1 MSKGARSVFVFSI
14 YLFILGAIL
23 ILIPNVLL
31 SIFAF
36 PETNEVWI
44 RVVGLLIFILG
55 FYYFQASKS
64 EMKNFFQWT
73 VYARA
78 SVIIFFIIFVLLGF
92 ASPVLI
98 LFGFIDAAAALW
110 THLSLRSEKQIL
122 QSA

>member
-1 MSKGARSVFVFSI
+1 MSKSARSLFVFSI

-64 EMKNFFQWT
+64 EMKDFFQWT

-78 SVIIFFIIFVLLGF
+78 SVLIFFIIFVLLGF

-98 LFGFIDAAAALW
+98 LFGFIDAVAALW
-110 THLSLRSEKQIL
+110 TQLSLRSEKQIL

>member
-1 MSKGARSVFVFSI
+1 MNKGARSVFVFSI

-31 SIFAF
+31 NIFAF

-64 EMKNFFQWT
+64 EMKDFFQWT

-78 SVIIFFIIFVLLGF
+78 SVLIFFIIFVLLGF

-98 LFGFIDAAAALW
+98 LFGFIDAVAALW
-110 THLSLRSEKQIL
+110 TQLSLRSEKQIL